1 MKRKLITL
9 LINLALFLTLP
20 VARAA
25 DGGHVDS
32 LYLDARAAFH
42 QQLQEGRYSS
52 HLLGEYFNLNMYGR
66 LTDNLSYRIRYRFNK
81 PSTTAADMVNAADYL
96 YLNWQV
102 NERWSF
108 LAGKQVSMIGGYEYA
123 AVPIDTYSLSRFCE
137 SMERA
142 YAFGLSTTCKVAP
155 HQDLT
160 LQFINSPLTP
170 GSENIYALNLGWTGR
185 FAPWWHTIWSCN
197 FIEDAA
203 CEVLNYVALGNR
215 FTCGNLA
222 LELDLTNRCGMGQKK
237 WLLSDYSAVANIV
250 WSVGKWNLCA
260 KAGYERNDSRNVDSK
275 GRAYDSVLAPGSDY
289 RYTCAGVEY
298 FPLGSKTVR
307 LHAMYYRDSSLR
319 RDNFDVG
326 ITWRL
331 DIIK

>member
-1 MKRKLITL
+1 MTRKLLTIVTNLSL
-9 LINLALFLTLP
+9 LLLP
-20 VARAA
+20 VLTYAE
-25 DGGHVDS
+25 GVNHVDS
-32 LYLDARAAFH
+32 MYVDARAAFH
-42 QQLQEGRYSS
+42 QRLQEGRYSS

-123 AVPIDTYSLSRFCE
+123 AVPIDIYSLSRFCE

-215 FTCGNLA
+215 FTCRNVA
-222 LELDLTNRCGMGQKK
+222 LELDFVNRCGMGGEDS
-237 WLLSDYSAVANIV
+237 LLDNCSLIAKFI
-250 WSVGKWNLCA
+250 WSVGKWIILT
-260 KAGYERNDSRNVDSK
+260 KAGYERDASFRD
-275 GRAYDSVLAPGSDY
+275 DY
-289 RYTCAGVEY
+289 VYGCAGAEF
-298 FPLGSKTVR
+298 FPLGRGPLR
-307 LHAMYYRDSSLR
+307 LHAVCYGNNADR
-319 RDNFDVG
+319 RAMFDLGV
-326 ITWRL
+326 TWRL
-331 DIIK
+331 DIVK